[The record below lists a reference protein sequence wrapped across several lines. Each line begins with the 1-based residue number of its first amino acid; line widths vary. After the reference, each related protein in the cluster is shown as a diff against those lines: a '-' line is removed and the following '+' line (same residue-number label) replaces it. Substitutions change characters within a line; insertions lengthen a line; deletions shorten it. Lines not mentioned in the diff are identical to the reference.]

1 MYLKKVLKTFENM
14 RNGFLASSMVCEEI
28 TIPKCLQE
36 MYSSADGDT
45 FFEKFNGFTS
55 CKCCPR
61 HQILKPTHIHIPFVD
76 IRKPINKSK
85 DPECKCYCRQ
95 NARHLNRLYFNT
107 FKYE

>member
-1 MYLKKVLKTFENM
+1 M
-14 RNGFLASSMVCEEI
+14 RNSFLESSMVCEEI

-36 MYSSADGDT
+36 MYYSAKGDT
-45 FFEKFNGFTS
+45 FFEKFYGFTS
-55 CKCCPR
+55 CKCCVR

-76 IRKPINKSK
+76 NRKPINKPESK
-85 DPECKCYCRQ
+85 CNCYCRQ